1 MMDYLNHNAGAV
13 QVVLTAIYV
22 IATICML
29 ISMLHGNKLVRENVR
44 LITKMET
51 ERLRPLVYFDLV
63 ADGAVEAIVK
73 NIGATAAYDIKIDLS
88 PKIKTDDRLRNG
100 ELSLTTSTIAFLP
113 PQREI
118 EEYVEGFWQ
127 LLQQHPELKFGGKI
141 KYRNAAQQ
149 WYEEEIH
156 IDLSVHKA
164 RLQVAKK
171 EVADEIAKANDVL
184 KDISSTLQKLQRT

>member
-1 MMDYLNHNAGAV
+1 
-13 QVVLTAIYV
+13 
-22 IATICML
+22 
-29 ISMLHGNKLVRENVR
+29 
-44 LITKMET
+44 
-51 ERLRPLVYFDLV
+51 V
-63 ADGAVEAIVK
+63 ADGAVEAKIK

-88 PKIKTDDRLRNG
+88 PKITTDDRLRNG

-118 EEYVEGFWQ
+118 EEFVESFWQ
-127 LLQQHPELKFGGKI
+127 LLQRYPELKFGGKI
-141 KYRNAAQQ
+141 RYRNAAQQ

-171 EVADEIAKANDVL
+171 EIADEITKANDVL
-184 KDISSTLQKLQRT
+184 KDISSTLQKMQRI

>member
-1 MMDYLNHNAGAV
+1 MMYYYSIVMDYLNHNSGAV

-22 IATICML
+22 IATIYML
-29 ISMLHGNKLVRENVR
+29 ISMLRGNRLVRENVR

-100 ELSLTTSTIAFLP
+100 ELSLTTSTIAFKP
-113 PQREI
+113 GRKATRGNSPR
-118 EEYVEGFWQ
+118 VDGFVTETEPTLCLYSQ
-127 LLQQHPELKFGGKI
+127 ERFS
-141 KYRNAAQQ
+141 RNAFRQNAGEQSPPDQ
-149 WYEEEIH
+149 VRQEKWK
-156 IDLSVHKA
+156 SA
-164 RLQVAKK
+164 RTDGCGGRA
-171 EVADEIAKANDVL
+171 EG
-184 KDISSTLQKLQRT
+184 RTRPVGG

>member
-13 QVVLTAIYV
+13 QAVLTATYV
-22 IATICML
+22 IATIGMF

-63 ADGAVEAIVK
+63 ADGAVEAKVK

-88 PKIKTDDRLRNG
+88 PKINTGDRLRNG
-100 ELSLTTSTIAFLP
+100 ELSLTTGTIAFLP

-118 EEYVEGFWQ
+118 EEFVEGFWQ
-127 LLQQHPELKFGGKI
+127 LLQKYPELKFGGKI
-141 KYRNAAQQ
+141 RYRNAAQQ

-171 EVADEIAKANDVL
+171 EVADEIAKANDAL
-184 KDISSTLQKLQRT
+184 KDISSTLQKMQRT